1 MRRVYDSSMAWHGG
15 VWCDVMEM
23 AASRLCCGIKACKA
37 QAWCEILVVLA
48 RGRQLQAQVEE
59 NVKAAATWQ
68 ARYVELQVRCACVR
82 VGGGSAP
89 CSCAACR
96 CVRAGLV
103 ASGCTDED
111 AMSWHAVGWWCL
123 SWLA

>member
-1 MRRVYDSSMAWHGG
+1 MIVAWHGMVECG
-15 VWCDVMEM
+15 VMLWQRPLAGCVV
-23 AASRLCCGIKACKA
+23 ALKQRWCKA